1 MKIEDVYALSPL
13 QKGMY
18 YHWLTSPTSYF
29 EQISYRLKGRLDVV
43 LLEKSYQ
50 KLVERHAVLRTFFTH
65 KFGEE
70 VLQVVK
76 KEVEPVFSYK
86 DVSSDSN
93 FSFQEFKKEDRNKG
107 FDLANGSQ
115 MRLHVLKVEQD
126 IYEFVWSQHHILM
139 DGWCISI
146 LIKEFFQIYEAL
158 KSNRTPSLAAT
169 VSYSKYIKWLE
180 KVDESKSKEYWKNYL
195 SNYRDKVSPP
205 QKRIIGTDFISKETT
220 LELTGEVRKNIT
232 NVCSNLGI
240 TENIFIQTVWGV
252 LLAKYN
258 RTNDVVFGSV
268 VSGRPAEILGVENM
282 IGLFINTIPVRVQ
295 LENKVTAKELLKQVM
310 QESVDSTYHHYM
322 QLGDLLEESDLRGEL
337 FNHLLAFENFPM
349 DENMSTI
356 SKDDIVLLDSEIY
369 EQSNYDFTLA
379 IIPRKESIGFRFKF
393 NGSVYDDLMIDTLK
407 NHFKNCI
414 KIIAENPNVIINELD
429 YLSVD
434 EKQKILFDFNDT
446 VSEYSKDKTII
457 NLFSEQVEKNPDAIA
472 LVFKEETITYKELEE
487 KSNQLANYIL
497 SQGVSSNKAVG
508 LYLDR
513 SFEMII
519 SILGVLKANCRYVPL
534 DINLPEE
541 RIKYIL
547 QDSEVSSIITNIES
561 FSKKGISDYQVIN
574 ITECSNVS
582 TSSIFNQSSPSEIA
596 YMMYTS
602 GSTGK
607 PKGISVTHQNIVKLV
622 FDSGAIRLEETDK
635 VLQWSNYAFDG
646 STYDIFGTLLKGAT
660 LHLIETSEVSDISAI
675 SKQIRKNQI
684 TKLFLTT
691 ALFNALVDS
700 GELENFKKI
709 KHILF
714 GGETASIQHVKKAL
728 EILGPNKLVHVYGP
742 TETTVFATSYVID
755 SLDSIKTGVPIGK
768 PISNTGA
775 YILDENLKVVP
786 LGVAGELCISGD
798 GVSKGY
804 LSQEKLTTEKFIK
817 NPFVEGKIIYKTGD
831 LARWL
836 PSGNIE
842 FIGRRDNQVKIR
854 GYRIELEDIE
864 SALLK
869 EEGVLNVCVL
879 ALSDEKSTGKFL
891 VGYIVLENNVNR
903 SDLENNLLNQLP
915 EYMIPKIWVELSEMP
930 ITSNGK
936 IDKKALPL
944 PDITAGSSHEFV
956 APKTETENEL
966 ASMWK
971 NILNIDK
978 VGIYDNFFELGGHSI
993 KATRLIAEIYK
1004 TFKIELKVLIIFETS
1019 NLEEL
1024 AREIDNIIWV
1034 NSSADLTDVETEDIV
1049 I

>member
-29 EQISYRLKGRLDVV
+29 EQISYKLKGSLDVG

-50 KLVERHAVLRTFFTH
+50 VLVERHAILRTFFTH

-76 KEVEPVFSYK
+76 KEVEPIFSFK
-86 DVSSDSN
+86 DVSPDSN
-93 FSFQEFKKEDRNKG
+93 FSFQEFKKEDRNEG
-107 FDLANGSQ
+107 FDLTNGSQ

-126 IYEFVWSQHHILM
+126 TYEFVWSQHHILM

-158 KSNRTPSLAAT
+158 KNNRVPSLAPI
-169 VSYSKYIKWLE
+169 VPYSKYIKWLE
-180 KVDESKSKEYWKNYL
+180 NVDQSKSKEYWKNYL
-195 SNYRDKVSPP
+195 SNYSNKVSPP
-205 QKRIIGTDFISKETT
+205 QKKVAETAFLSKEIT
-220 LELTGEVRKNIT
+220 LELNGEIRKNIT
-232 NVCSNLGI
+232 SVCSNLGI
-240 TENIFIQTVWGV
+240 TENVFIQTVWGV

-268 VSGRPAEILGVENM
+268 VSGRPAEISGVESM

-295 LENKVTAKELLKQVM
+295 LENKITAKELLKQVM

-322 QLGDLLEESDLRGEL
+322 QLGDLLEESELRGEL

-369 EQSNYDFTLA
+369 EHTNYDFTLA
-379 IIPRKESIGFRFKF
+379 IIPRKESIDFRFKY
-393 NGSVYDDLMIDTLK
+393 NGVVYDDLMMDTLK
-407 NHFKNCI
+407 DHFKNCI
-414 KIIAENPNVIINELD
+414 EIVSKDPNVVIDELD

-434 EKQKILFDFNDT
+434 EKQKMLFELNDT
-446 VSEYSKDKTII
+446 ISEYPKEKTII
-457 NLFSEQVEKNPDAIA
+457 SLFSEQVEKNPNTVA
-472 LVFKEETITYKELEE
+472 LFFDEQTITYKELDI

-497 SQGVSSNKAVG
+497 SQGVSSNSAVG
-508 LYLDR
+508 LYLER

-519 SILGVLKANCRYVPL
+519 SILGVLKSNCRYVPL
-534 DINLPEE
+534 DTNLPEE

-547 QDSEVSSIITNIES
+547 QDSKVSSIITNVES
-561 FSKKGISDYQVIN
+561 FSKKSISDYQIIN
-574 ITECSNVS
+574 ITKCSSES
-582 TSSIFNQSSPSEIA
+582 TSSVFNKNSPSEVA

-622 FDSGAIRLEETDK
+622 FDSGVIGVEETDK

-660 LHLIETSEVSDISAI
+660 LHLIDASEVSDISTI
-675 SKQIRKNQI
+675 CKQIRENEI

-700 GELENFKKI
+700 GELESLKSI

-714 GGETASIQHVKKAL
+714 GGETASIQHVQRAL

-742 TETTVFATSYVID
+742 TETTVFATSYVIN
-755 SLDSIKTGVPIGK
+755 SVNSIDTSVPIGK
-768 PISNTGA
+768 PISNTKA

-786 LGVAGELCISGD
+786 MGIAGELCISGD

-804 LSQEKLTTEKFIK
+804 LSQEKLTTEKFVK
-817 NPFVEGKIIYKTGD
+817 NPFVEGKTLYKTGD

-836 PSGNIE
+836 PSGDIE
-842 FIGRRDNQVKIR
+842 FIGRSDNQVKVR

-879 ALSDEKSTGKFL
+879 ALSDEKSTGKYL

-903 SDLENNLLNQLP
+903 ADLENNLLNQLP
-915 EYMIPKIWVELSEMP
+915 KYMIPQVWVELSEMP

-944 PDITAGSSHEFV
+944 PDITAGSSQEFV
-956 APKTETENEL
+956 APKTETENQL
-966 ASMWK
+966 AAMWK

-1004 TFKIELKVLIIFETS
+1004 TFKIELKVLVIFETS

-1024 AREIDNIIWV
+1024 AREIDNITWV
-1034 NSSADLTDVETEDIV
+1034 NSSTELTDVETDDVV

>member
-18 YHWLTSPTSYF
+18 FHWLTSPTSYF
-29 EQISYRLKGRLDVV
+29 EQVSYRLKGRLDLE

-50 KLVERHAVLRTFFTH
+50 TLVERHAILRTFFTH

-86 DVSSDSN
+86 DVSSDSK

-107 FDLANGSQ
+107 FDLSNGSQ

-126 IYEFVWSQHHILM
+126 TYEFVWSQHHILM
-139 DGWCISI
+139 DGWCVSI

-158 KSNRTPSLAAT
+158 RSNRTPSLAPI
-169 VSYSKYIKWLE
+169 VPYSKYIKWLE
-180 KVDESKSKEYWKNYL
+180 KVDESKSKEYWRNYL
-195 SNYRDKVSPP
+195 SNYSDKVSPP
-205 QKRIIGTDFISKETT
+205 QKRTVGTDFISKETT
-220 LELTGEVRKNIT
+220 LELDGEIRKNIA

-268 VSGRPAEILGVENM
+268 VSGRPAEISGVENM

-295 LENKVTAKELLKQVM
+295 LEKEITARELLKQVM

-322 QLGDLLEESDLRGEL
+322 QLGDLLEESELRGEL
-337 FNHLLAFENFPM
+337 FNHLLVFENFPM

-356 SKDDIVLLDSEIY
+356 SKDDIVLLDSEIH
-369 EQSNYDFTLA
+369 EHSNYEFTLA
-379 IIPRKESIGFRFKF
+379 IIPRNESIDFRFKYD
-393 NGSVYDDLMIDTLK
+393 GAVYDDLMIDTLK
-407 NHFKNCI
+407 DHFKNCI
-414 KIIAENPNVIINELD
+414 KIIAENPSVIIDELD
-429 YLSVD
+429 YLSAD

-446 VSEYSKDKTII
+446 VSEYPKDKTIV
-457 NLFSEQVEKNPDAIA
+457 NLFSEQVKKSPNAIA
-472 LVFKEETITYKELEE
+472 LVFKEETITYKELDE
-487 KSNQLANYIL
+487 KSSQLTNYIL
-497 SQGVSSNKAVG
+497 SQGVSPNKAVG

-534 DINLPEE
+534 DTNLPEE

-547 QDSEVSSIITNIES
+547 QDSEVSSIITNVES
-561 FSKKGISDYQVIN
+561 FSKNGISDYQIIN
-574 ITECSNVS
+574 ITKCSYIS
-582 TSSIFNQSSPSEIA
+582 TSSIFNQNPPSEVA
-596 YMMYTS
+596 YIMYTS

-622 FDSGAIRLEETDK
+622 FDSGTIGLEETDK

-646 STYDIFGTLLKGAT
+646 STYDIFGTLLKGAA
-660 LHLIETSEVSDISAI
+660 LHLIEATEISDIFAI
-675 SKQIRKNQI
+675 SKQIKRNQI

-700 GELENFKKI
+700 GELESLKSI

-714 GGETASIQHVKKAL
+714 GGETASIQHVKRAL
-728 EILGPNKLVHVYGP
+728 EILGPHKLVHVYGP
-742 TETTVFATSYVID
+742 TETTVFATSYVIN
-755 SLDSIKTGVPIGK
+755 SLDSIETSVPIGK
-768 PISNTGA
+768 PISNTNA
-775 YILDENLKVVP
+775 YILDENQKVVP
-786 LGVAGELCISGD
+786 IGITGELCISGD
-798 GVSKGY
+798 AISKGY
-804 LSQEKLTTEKFIK
+804 LSQEKLTAEKFIK
-817 NPFVEGKIIYKTGD
+817 NPFVEGKTLYKTGD

-836 PSGNIE
+836 PSGDIE
-842 FIGRRDNQVKIR
+842 FIGRKDNQVKVR

-864 SALLK
+864 SALLN

-879 ALSDEKSTGKFL
+879 ALQDEKSTGKFL
-891 VGYIVLENNVNR
+891 VGYVVLENNVNR
-903 SDLENNLLNQLP
+903 IDLQNNLLNQLP
-915 EYMIPKIWVELSEMP
+915 EYMIPQVWVELKEIP
-930 ITSNGK
+930 LTSNGK
-936 IDKKALPL
+936 IDRKALPL

-956 APKTETENEL
+956 APKTETENQL

-1004 TFKIELKVLIIFETS
+1004 TFKIELKILVIFKTS

-1024 AREIDNIIWV
+1024 AREIDNIIWI
-1034 NSSADLTDVETEDIV
+1034 NSNVDLTDVETEDIV